1 MGFPKAN
8 RGFLSACVVDTNRV
22 EARKTSSALSKHVTC
37 GQPAHVLSSKEHAV
51 AFLQHTPVNI
61 AIVDLECI
69 GGEVELA
76 EIVAAAPRAVLIAVS
91 AKGSV
96 SRAMNAMRNGAHD
109 FLTKPYTNEMLIEK
123 LEAHLGVFKSSGSSS
138 SPSVPVEAK
147 TPVASNVSSNK
158 SVPTQFEG
166 FVGSSSRMQSVYG
179 QIKRMATSSAPAF
192 ITGES
197 GTGKELC
204 AQALHTRSAR
214 KAGPFVA
221 INCGAIPANL
231 MESEIFGHARGAF
244 TGADEAR
251 AGAAELADGGTLFL
265 DEIGEMELCLQS
277 KLLRFLQTGSIQRVG
292 EHKTRALDL
301 RVICAT
307 NRDPKTEIAAGRFRE
322 DLFYRLHVLPIHLPA
337 LRDRRE
343 DITALAQTFLKTYA
357 AEENRGFLRFSN
369 CAEALLLQ
377 YNWPGNVRELEN
389 VIRQVVVM
397 NDGREVTEAMLSPLL
412 RDQRTPVFS
421 DVALTMPEPNMVT
434 PRNIEPL
441 WFQEKQ
447 IIETT
452 LETFDGNIA
461 LAAAALE
468 ISPSTIYRKKQSWAE
483 RANG

>member
-1 MGFPKAN
+1 MGSPKAKN
-8 RGFLSACVVDTNRV
+8 RFLNACIVDTNRSDL
-22 EARKTSSALSKHVTC
+22 RKTSSALAKHVTE
-37 GQPAHVLSSKEHAV
+37 GQPAHTVSSKEHAI
-51 AFLQHTPVNI
+51 AFLRHTPINI
-61 AIVDLECI
+61 IIVDLECI
-69 GGEVELA
+69 GGAAELA
-76 EIVAAAPRAVLIAVS
+76 EIVAAAPRAVMIAVS

-96 SRAMNAMRNGAHD
+96 STAMNAMRNGAHE
-109 FLTKPYTNEMLIEK
+109 FLIKPYTSEMLMEK
-123 LEAHLGVFKSSGSSS
+123 LEAHLDLFRSSATPSSL
-138 SPSVPVEAK
+138 PTAPAP
-147 TPVASNVSSNK
+147 TRIGASCKEQKAAV
-158 SVPTQFEG
+158 QFEG
-166 FVGSSSRMQSVYG
+166 FIGSSKRMQSVYA
-179 QIKRMATSSAPAF
+179 QISRMATSSAPAF

-204 AQALHTRSAR
+204 AQALRAQSAR

-277 KLLRFLQTGSIQRVG
+277 KLLRFLQTGTIQRVG
-292 EHKTRALDL
+292 EHKTRSLDL

-322 DLFYRLHVLPIHLPA
+322 DLFYRLHVLPIRLPA
-337 LRDRRE
+337 LRERRE
-343 DITALAQTFLKTYA
+343 DIPTLALSFLKTYC
-357 AEENRGFLRFSN
+357 AEETRRFQRFSSS
-369 CAEALLLQ
+369 AEALLLQ
-377 YNWPGNVRELEN
+377 HNWPGNVRELEN
-389 VIRQVVVM
+389 VIRQLVVM
-397 NDGREVTEAMLSPLL
+397 NDGIEVSEAMLSPLL
-412 RDQRTPVFS
+412 CEQNVPILSEIAFGPADLPPSMGRS
-421 DVALTMPEPNMVT
+421 
-434 PRNIEPL
+434 IEPL

>member
-1 MGFPKAN
+1 M
-8 RGFLSACVVDTNRV
+8 DTNRT
-22 EARKTSSALSKHVTC
+22 EARKTSSALSKYVTS
-37 GQPAHVLSSKEHAV
+37 GQPAHILSSKEHAV
-51 AFLQHTPVNI
+51 AFLRHTPINI
-61 AIVDLECI
+61 VIVDLECI
-69 GGEVELA
+69 GGEAELS
-76 EIVAAAPRAVLIAVS
+76 EIVAAVPRAVLIAVS

-109 FLTKPYTNEMLIEK
+109 FLTKPYTSEMLLEK
-123 LEAHLGVFKSSGSSS
+123 LEAHLGVFKSTAP
-138 SPSVPVEAK
+138 SPSVTASTGSDAIVSGEASG
-147 TPVASNVSSNK
+147 TSS
-158 SVPTQFEG
+158 QFEG
-166 FVGSSSRMQSVYG
+166 FVGSSNRMQSVYA

-204 AQALHTRSAR
+204 AQALHARSAR
-214 KAGPFVA
+214 KSGPFVA

-292 EHKTRALDL
+292 EHKTRSLDL

-322 DLFYRLHVLPIHLPA
+322 DLFYRLHVLPIRLPA
-337 LRDRRE
+337 LRERRE
-343 DITALAQTFLKTYA
+343 DIPSLALTFLKKYA
-357 AEENRGFLRFSN
+357 EEENRRFQRFSTY
-369 CAEALLLQ
+369 AEALLLQ
-377 YNWPGNVRELEN
+377 HNWPGNVRELEN
-389 VIRQVVVM
+389 VIRQLVVM
-397 NDGREVTEAMLSPLL
+397 NDGDEVTELMLSPLL
-412 RDQRTPVFS
+412 REQTVPVLSEIAFGT
-421 DVALTMPEPNMVT
+421 AEPAPSMG
-434 PRNIEPL
+434 RSIEPL

-483 RANG
+483 RANA

>member
-1 MGFPKAN
+1 MGSPKATN
-8 RGFLSACVVDTNRV
+8 RFLNACVVDTNRA
-22 EARKTSSALSKHVTC
+22 EARKTSSALSKHVTS
-37 GQPAHVLSSKEHAV
+37 GQPAHVLASKEHAV
-51 AFLQHTPVNI
+51 AFLRHTPINI
-61 AIVDLECI
+61 VIVDLECI
-69 GGEVELA
+69 GGEAELS
-76 EIVAAAPRAVLIAVS
+76 EIVAAAPRAVMIAVS

-109 FLTKPYTNEMLIEK
+109 FLTKPYTSEMLLEK
-123 LEAHLGVFKSSGSSS
+123 LEAHLGVFKRAAP
-138 SPSVPVEAK
+138 SPSLSAATGSEAI
-147 TPVASNVSSNK
+147 VSSVT
-158 SVPTQFEG
+158 SGPAAQFEG
-166 FVGSSSRMQSVYG
+166 FVGASNRMQSVYA
-179 QIKRMATSSAPAF
+179 QINRMATSSAPAF

-204 AQALHTRSAR
+204 AQALHARSAR
-214 KAGPFVA
+214 KGGPFVA

-292 EHKTRALDL
+292 EHKPRSLDL

-307 NRDPKTEIAAGRFRE
+307 NRDPKTEITAGRFRE
-322 DLFYRLHVLPIHLPA
+322 DLFYRLHVLPIRLPA
-337 LRDRRE
+337 LRERRE
-343 DITALAQTFLKTYA
+343 DIPSLAQTFLKKYT
-357 AEENRGFLRFSN
+357 AEENRRFQRFSTY
-369 CAEALLLQ
+369 AEALLLQ
-377 YNWPGNVRELEN
+377 HSWPGNVRELEN
-389 VIRQVVVM
+389 VIRQLVVM
-397 NDGREVTEAMLSPLL
+397 NDGDEVTELMLSPLL
-412 RDQRTPVFS
+412 RDQAVPVLSEIAFS
-421 DVALTMPEPNMVT
+421 TSEPMPSMG
-434 PRNIEPL
+434 RSIEPL

-483 RANG
+483 RAGA

>member
-1 MGFPKAN
+1 MGSPKAN
-8 RGFLSACVVDTNRV
+8 NRFLNACVVDTNRT
-22 EARKTSSALSKHVTC
+22 EARKTSSALSKYVTS
-37 GQPAHVLSSKEHAV
+37 GQPAHILSSKEHAV
-51 AFLQHTPVNI
+51 AFLRHTPINI
-61 AIVDLECI
+61 VIVDLECI
-69 GGEVELA
+69 GGEAELS
-76 EIVAAAPRAVLIAVS
+76 EIVAAVPRAVLIAVS

-109 FLTKPYTNEMLIEK
+109 FLTKPYTSEMLLEK
-123 LEAHLGVFKSSGSSS
+123 LEAHLGVFKSTAP
-138 SPSVPVEAK
+138 SPSVTASTGSDAIVSGEASG
-147 TPVASNVSSNK
+147 TSS
-158 SVPTQFEG
+158 QFEG
-166 FVGSSSRMQSVYG
+166 FVGSSNRMQSVYA

-204 AQALHTRSAR
+204 AQALHARSAR
-214 KAGPFVA
+214 KSGPFVA

-292 EHKTRALDL
+292 EHKTRSLDL

-322 DLFYRLHVLPIHLPA
+322 DLFYRLHVLPIRLPA
-337 LRDRRE
+337 LRERRE
-343 DITALAQTFLKTYA
+343 DIPSLALTFLKKYA
-357 AEENRGFLRFSN
+357 EEENRRFQRFSTY
-369 CAEALLLQ
+369 AEALLLQ
-377 YNWPGNVRELEN
+377 HNWPGNVRELEN
-389 VIRQVVVM
+389 VIRQLVVM
-397 NDGREVTEAMLSPLL
+397 NDGDEVTELMLSPLL
-412 RDQRTPVFS
+412 REQTVPVLSEIAFGT
-421 DVALTMPEPNMVT
+421 AEPAPSMG
-434 PRNIEPL
+434 RSIEPL

-483 RANG
+483 RANA